1 MQARRSA
8 MFRGVKFLPEGTN
21 INFVGKRL
29 IAIAFSA
36 ILLLG
41 SAGLLITKGLNFGI
55 DFAGGIQMEVRSEQP
70 VQLADL
76 RSKLEALKIG
86 EVGLQS
92 IGDTGRDVM
101 IRIPAFDE
109 EKQQNEALNKVR
121 TALGEG
127 FEDRRTE
134 VVGPKV
140 GDELIEDGILAVVCA
155 IAAIAGYIWL
165 RFEWHFALGG
175 TIALTHDVIA
185 TMGVFALTGME
196 FNLTS
201 VAAILTI
208 AGYSINDTVVVYDRV
223 RENMRKYKKK
233 ELAELLNLSLNEV
246 LSRTIL
252 TSATTIISVTAIA
265 LFGGD
270 VLRNFALSLIWGV
283 GIGTYSSIFIALPM
297 LIYFNL
303 RNTDIAPDEDDGGKD
318 KAQAKI

>member
-1 MQARRSA
+1 
-8 MFRGVKFLPEGTN
+8 MFRGVKFLPSGTKF
-21 INFVGKRL
+21 NFVGKRIFAMVL
-29 IAIAFSA
+29 SVAI
-36 ILLLG
+36 LLG
-41 SAGLLITKGLNFGI
+41 SAGVLATKGLNFGI
-55 DFAGGIQMEVRSEQP
+55 DFAGGIQMEVRSEEP
-70 VQLADL
+70 VDL
-76 RSKLEALKIG
+76 SALRTKLQKLDIG
-86 EVGLQS
+86 EVGLQG
-92 IGDTGRDVM
+92 IGNTDRDVM
-101 IRIPAFDE
+101 IRIPAFPDE
-109 EKQQNEALNKVR
+109 VSQNAALDKVR
-121 TALGEG
+121 NALGDG

-165 RFEWHFALGG
+165 RFEWHFAMGG
-175 TIALTHDVIA
+175 TIALTHDVLA
-185 TMGVFALTGME
+185 TLGVFSLTGME

-233 ELAELLNLSLNEV
+233 SLTDLLNLSLNEV

-252 TSATTIISVTAIA
+252 TSVTTVISVAAIA

-270 VLRNFALSLIWGV
+270 VLRNFALALIWGV

-297 LIYFNL
+297 LIIFNL
-303 RNTDIAPDEDDGGKD
+303 RSEHMTRDNEDKD
-318 KAQAKI
+318 LPNEGAQV